1 LLSAVPGDTLAGM
14 RVSLGK
20 RIRRRRPTLSLTGA
34 IVALSVGVVVP
45 VLLST
50 SVGIVTLALG
60 QSSHAIVV
68 GVLVVCFAAAA
79 LGGAVVAT
87 ILLGR
92 RARIARLQG
101 DLLANVS
108 HDLRTP
114 LTSIRMYAQTLVT
127 GRLDQDPERRTE
139 SLETIVRETEWLEE
153 IIDRILTWRSA
164 AKDRDALDP
173 VEEPVG
179 EAVRQA
185 VARFERMVPPD
196 EVKLSVSL
204 DSAAPVR
211 HDRLAVGSIVLN
223 LLVNA
228 YKYGKAPKEIRLAVS
243 DEENGRGSRASAGGV
258 RRVVIRVE
266 DNGIGI
272 PRRELRRI
280 FDPFYRVGRR
290 PQDMSSGAG
299 LGLAVVRH
307 LARAHG
313 GDVRVESEE
322 GRGSRFLVILPAV
335 RAEERG
341 P

>member
-1 LLSAVPGDTLAGM
+1 MKPLRLSWL
-14 RVSLGK
+14 
-20 RIRRRRPTLSLTGA
+20 RRHRPTLSLTGA
-34 IVALSVGVVVP
+34 MVALSVGVVVP

-50 SVGIVTLALG
+50 SVGIVTLVLG
-60 QSSHAIVV
+60 QRSRAIVV
-68 GVLVVCFAAAA
+68 GVLVISFAAAA
-79 LGGAVVAT
+79 LGGVAVVT

-92 RARIARLQG
+92 RARIARLQA

-114 LTSIRMYAQTLVT
+114 LTSIRMYAQTLLT
-127 GRLDQDPERRTE
+127 GRLDEDAKRRSE

-164 AKDRDALDP
+164 AKDRDALDLI
-173 VEEPVG
+173 EEPVA
-179 EAVRQA
+179 EAARQA
-185 VARFERMVPPD
+185 VARFERMIPAD

-204 DSAAPVR
+204 ESTARVR
-211 HDRLAVGSIVLN
+211 HDRHALSSIVLN

-228 YKYGKAPKEIRLAVS
+228 YKYGKPPKEIRVAVR
-243 DEENGRGSRASAGGV
+243 DEEGGRGARASLGGA
-258 RRVVIRVE
+258 RRVVIAVE

-280 FDPFYRVGRR
+280 FDPFYRVDQRR
-290 PQDMSSGAG
+290 QGMASGAG

-313 GDVRVESEE
+313 GQVFVESEE
-322 GRGSRFLVILPAV
+322 GRGSRFSVALPAV
-335 RAEERG
+335 PEERAG
-341 P
+341 